1 MDTRPWVAIGLGVVM
16 LMIVGMALTTKY
28 DEPIKD
34 PVLEAVSDLKADIA
48 KLNDEIAEL
57 RIELYEHDN
66 RPEWFERKEDD

>member
-57 RIELYEHDN
+57 RKELYEHDN